1 MGTPRTQEHS
11 GLALNNNNNNK
22 AVVVVDCSET
32 RPRHPLVVVVV
43 VDCLVRRRRTG
54 TRRNKAGFSAMR
66 MRILRAR
73 KEEGCFRNLQRV
85 EGEGCLEE
93 EQVVVVDCLETVPNK
108 IKRTLLPRAEAE
120 ASSVEEEEEEEDLVC
135 SEIQLERR
143 RRQEED
149 SLAEEEEALVVDY
162 LAPPL
167 MPVEI
172 NNNNNN
178 KIKVAASLEEDNNNK
193 RHPRCLAID
202 LCLSAAR
209 NHRINKDSHRFSNN
223 TTLSITF
230 RNRSRRKR
238 KVDRLYLAATWR
250 RRRRCSERDNK
261 DT

>member
-1 MGTPRTQEHS
+1 
-11 GLALNNNNNNK
+11 
-22 AVVVVDCSET
+22 
-32 RPRHPLVVVVV
+32 
-43 VDCLVRRRRTG
+43 
-54 TRRNKAGFSAMR
+54 MR

-202 LCLSAAR
+202 LA
-209 NHRINKDSHRFSNN
+209 
-223 TTLSITF
+223 
-230 RNRSRRKR
+230 SRRH
-238 KVDRLYLAATWR
+238 ATTESTR
-250 RRRRCSERDNK
+250 THTGSATTQRFL
-261 DT
+261 

>member
-1 MGTPRTQEHS
+1 MQEYS
-11 GLALNNNNNNK
+11 GLALNNNNNNNNNK

-32 RPRHPLVVVVV
+32 RPRHPLVVV

>member
-1 MGTPRTQEHS
+1 M
-11 GLALNNNNNNK
+11 
-22 AVVVVDCSET
+22 
-32 RPRHPLVVVVV
+32 
-43 VDCLVRRRRTG
+43 
-54 TRRNKAGFSAMR
+54 
-66 MRILRAR
+66 
-73 KEEGCFRNLQRV
+73 

-120 ASSVEEEEEEEDLVC
+120 ASSVEEEEEEDLVC

-149 SLAEEEEALVVDY
+149 SLAEEEEALVVGY

-167 MPVEI
+167 MPAEI
-172 NNNNNN
+172 NNNNNNN
-178 KIKVAASLEEDNNNK
+178 KIKVAASLEEDNNNNNNNK

-202 LCLSAAR
+202 LRLSAAR

-238 KVDRLYLAATWR
+238 KADRLYLAATWR

>member
-1 MGTPRTQEHS
+1 MGTLRTQEHS

-149 SLAEEEEALVVDY
+149 SLAEEEEALVVD
-162 LAPPL
+162 L
-167 MPVEI
+167 
-172 NNNNNN
+172 
-178 KIKVAASLEEDNNNK
+178 SLI
-193 RHPRCLAID
+193 HI
-202 LCLSAAR
+202 
-209 NHRINKDSHRFSNN
+209 
-223 TTLSITF
+223 
-230 RNRSRRKR
+230 
-238 KVDRLYLAATWR
+238 
-250 RRRRCSERDNK
+250 
-261 DT
+261 